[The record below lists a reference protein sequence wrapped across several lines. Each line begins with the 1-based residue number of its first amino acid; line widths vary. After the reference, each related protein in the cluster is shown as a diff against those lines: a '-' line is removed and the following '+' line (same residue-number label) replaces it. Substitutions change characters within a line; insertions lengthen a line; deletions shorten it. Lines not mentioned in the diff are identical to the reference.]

1 MKKRMIAI
9 VAACALVCGILS
21 GCGKEKEKVELI
33 LKVPTL
39 SMTSICDPD
48 VTQAYDFLSKAAK
61 DFEKNYTDYDVKI
74 NVKRFE
80 FTNETSAITG
90 SYDTDDAADVLYEG
104 YFNMATYIH
113 EGRVVPLDDIITDEI
128 HGDIDES

>member
-1 MKKRMIAI
+1 MTAI
-9 VAACALVCGILS
+9 VAVCILVCGILS
-21 GCGKEKEKVELI
+21 SCGKEKETVELI

-39 SMTSICDPD
+39 SMTSVCDPD
-48 VTQAYDFLSKAAK
+48 VTQAYDFLSKAAE
-61 DFEKNYTDYDVKI
+61 DFEKNYTDYDVEI

-90 SYDTDDAADVLYEG
+90 SYDTDDAVDVLYEG

-113 EGRVVPLDDIITDEI
+113 EGRVVPP
-128 HGDIDES
+128 